1 MSDKLNIISSVVFI
15 GELQMSQTI
24 GYKRC
29 YARSLSKCD
38 GKSVEH
44 YISKSILESIGS
56 FKVRG
61 LPWLEPGESKVISA
75 NALTA
80 AVLCRH
86 HNSLLSKYDAE
97 AAKLI
102 NHLKLIDGKHTSLE
116 LVKVP
121 PSLVIDGSRIEKWF
135 LKTLCAVLASGNY
148 VIDGKGYGALP
159 VSDYLVGLLFNEA
172 PWKPGIGL
180 YSAFTDQNRV
190 DAFRGIG
197 FDPVTSRLG
206 DEATIVGLDVHF
218 WGFPLRG
225 LFATYENNHPLEKYR
240 PRGLA
245 FMNGKVRRDVI
256 FSWPTKSVTSNV
268 PILTRTGT
276 LPENN

>member
-1 MSDKLNIISSVVFI
+1 MDIISSVVFI
-15 GELQMSQTI
+15 GKLEMNQTV

-29 YARSLSKCD
+29 YAKNLGNCD

-44 YISKSILESIGS
+44 YISKSILESIGT
-56 FKVRG
+56 FEVRG
-61 LPWLEPGESKVISA
+61 LPWIDPEESKVVSA

-86 HNSLLSKYDAE
+86 HNSLLSNYDIE
-97 AAKLI
+97 ATKLI
-102 NHLKLIDGKHTSLE
+102 NHLKLIDGKQTSLE
-116 LVKVP
+116 LAKVP
-121 PSLVIDGSRIEKWF
+121 PSLVLDGSRIEKWF
-135 LKTLCAVLASGNY
+135 LKTLCAVMASGNY

-159 VSDYLVGLLFNEA
+159 VSDYLVGLLFNDD

-180 YSAFTDQNRV
+180 YSAVTDKSRV
-190 DAFRGIG
+190 DAFKGIG
-197 FDPVTSRLG
+197 FDPVTARLG

-225 LFATYENNHPLEKYR
+225 LFATHENNHLQDKYR

-256 FSWPTKSVTSNV
+256 FNWPTKSVTSNV

-276 LPENN
+276 LPEKN